1 MSQKYAWIVIKLKVK
16 INSSFSIV
24 IFKSLKFKEPPV
36 LPIVVN
42 HPQQTASAIVESKLE
57 ENVIIE
63 KWEKNI

>member
-1 MSQKYAWIVIKLKVK
+1 
-16 INSSFSIV
+16 
-24 IFKSLKFKEPPV
+24 V

-63 KWEKNI
+63 K